1 MCLNLVI
8 YMSGRVTIRELC
20 TELSIS
26 FSALEMIISV
36 LEYWKVYSRW
46 VQQMLTQEQK
56 EHRVQLYKDL
66 LSQY

>member
-26 FSALEMIISV
+26 FSALEMMISV

-66 LSQY
+66 LSLY